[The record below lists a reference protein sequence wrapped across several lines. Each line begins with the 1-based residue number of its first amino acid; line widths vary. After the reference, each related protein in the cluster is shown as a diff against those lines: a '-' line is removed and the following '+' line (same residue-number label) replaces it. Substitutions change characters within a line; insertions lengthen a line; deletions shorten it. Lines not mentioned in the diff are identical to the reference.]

1 MEHNK
6 HIKESAAAG
15 FFRKRRISVM
25 NANDRTEEWY
35 VHLSP
40 AGALAASV
48 AVVLVLFIAVSILVS
63 YTPLLEFIPGYRAV
77 ANRSR
82 DGLIAN
88 IMRMDSMERQMRDM
102 LTYNQNIALIMDG
115 KMPVVRTIVSG
126 DSARIDKTL
135 VMPSAGDSLLRAQM
149 EGDGPYSL
157 LRSAAQRGKDTPMEL
172 SAPVAGVVTSHF
184 SIAESRFGIRIAA
197 AAGAQIAAVADG
209 TVILSSWAPETGY
222 MVAVQHDRSGMVSIY
237 KLLATAAVAAG
248 QRVAAGEVLGYTADS
263 EAEAEHTANEIAFE
277 LWDDGKPADPENY
290 IIF

>member
-1 MEHNK
+1 MEHKHNK
-6 HIKESAAAG
+6 ETLAAR

-35 VHLSP
+35 VHISP
-40 AGALAASV
+40 AGAVAASV
-48 AVVLVLFIAVSILVS
+48 AVLLVVFVAVSILVS
-63 YTPLLEFIPGYRAV
+63 YTPLLEFIPGYRAI

-82 DGLIAN
+82 EGLIAN

-115 KMPVVRTIVSG
+115 KMPVARTIVSG

-135 VMPSAGDSLLRAQM
+135 VMPSVSDSLLRAQM

-157 LRSAAQRGKDTPMEL
+157 QRTAAQRGKDTPMEL
-172 SAPVAGVVTSHF
+172 SAPVAGVVTSQF
-184 SIAESRFGIRIAA
+184 SLVEGRFGIGIAA

-209 TVILSSWAPETGY
+209 TVILSSWSPETGY
-222 MVAVQHDRSGMVSIY
+222 MVAVQHDRNNMVSIY
-237 KLLATAAVAAG
+237 KSLASTAVSAG
-248 QRVAAGEVLGYTADS
+248 QRVAAGDVLGYN
-263 EAEAEHTANEIAFE
+263 AESDAEQTTNEITFE
-277 LWDDGKPADPENY
+277 LWDDGKPTDPESY